1 MDKRPK
7 LCLLAA
13 SPLTIHFFLKQHI
26 RKLSEDFDVTLIY
39 NPKTDTYVLPLELPV
54 REISL
59 GIQRKMTPLTDVLTL
74 IQLLNIFRK
83 EHFDIIISVVP
94 KAGLLGM
101 LAAAITQTKHRVHIF
116 QGQIWASANGF
127 KRQLLK
133 AMDMVTALCAT
144 TLLAVSPSEKK
155 FLEDQF
161 VARPGKVAVLG
172 LGSISGVD
180 LYRFRPNIAFRDSIR
195 KKYGI
200 PSDAVLCAF
209 LGRLAVDKGV
219 HELVSAFNSCA
230 QTNPNLWLLLAGPDE
245 EGQTARLRDL
255 IAPKYADRLIIE
267 GFTIVPEQYL
277 AASDFLCLPSYREG
291 FGMVVIEASA
301 AEIPAI
307 GSRIYGITDAILDQ
321 TTGLLVPPR
330 DAESL
335 ANAISILSTDTE
347 KRLTLGRAGRLRVES
362 EFEQNKV
369 VDRYVRFFKDLF
381 LDEKTV

>member
-13 SPLTIHFFLKQHI
+13 SPLTIHFFLKLHI
-26 RKLSEDFDVTLIY
+26 RKLAEDFDVTLIY
-39 NPKTDTYVLPLELPV
+39 NPKIDTYVLPLELPV
-54 REISL
+54 REIPL

-74 IQLLNIFRK
+74 IQLVKIFRK

-101 LAAAITQTKHRVHIF
+101 IAAAITQTKHRVHIF
-116 QGQIWASANGF
+116 QGQVWASANGF
-127 KRQLLK
+127 KRRLLK

-155 FLEDQF
+155 FLEDQR
-161 VARPGKVAVLG
+161 VARRGKVAVLG
-172 LGSISGVD
+172 QGSISGVD
-180 LYRFRPNIAFRDSIR
+180 LFRFRPNIAFRASIR
-195 KKYGI
+195 KRCGI
-200 PSDAVLCAF
+200 PSDSVLCVF

-219 HELVSAFNSCA
+219 HELVSAFNICA
-230 QTNPNLWLLLAGPDE
+230 RTNSNLWLLLAGPDE
-245 EGQTARLRDL
+245 EDQAASLRDL

-267 GFTIVPEQYL
+267 GFTTVPEQYL
-277 AASDFLCLPSYREG
+277 AAADFLCLPSYREG

-307 GSRIYGITDAILDQ
+307 GSCIYGISDAIVDQ
-321 TTGLLVPPR
+321 QTGLLVPPR

-335 ANAISILSTDTE
+335 ANAISMLSTDTE
-347 KRLTLGRAGRLRVES
+347 KRLMLGRAGRLRVES
-362 EFEQNKV
+362 EFEKNKV
-369 VDRYVRFFKDLF
+369 VDRYVQFFKDLAS
-381 LDEKTV
+381 DEKTA